1 MSISIFFT
9 PLFYIKRCIF
19 VAGHNQK
26 QISMGKSRW
35 LLAAVAAF
43 LLVQFLGFVALLVLI
58 FPLAYIALRW
68 KEKRKAKNLT
78 IQTVYHS
85 LAEVVEDMG
94 EPNDTITL
102 NAALGNELTGVI
114 LVYTDARRLI
124 VQGRVYPFDTILDIS
139 FVNSATPYTIG
150 EYQLLIFT
158 KQETLRLPV
167 GYDNEYARDLAIRL
181 WQLVKG

>member
-1 MSISIFFT
+1 
-9 PLFYIKRCIF
+9 
-19 VAGHNQK
+19 
-26 QISMGKSRW
+26 MGKSRW

-68 KEKRKAKNLT
+68 KEKRKGKNLT

-124 VQGRVYPFDTILDIS
+124 VQGRVYPFASIRDIS
-139 FVNSATPYTIG
+139 VVNSATPYYIG
-150 EYQLLIFT
+150 EYQLLVFT
-158 KQETLRLPV
+158 EEETLRLPV
-167 GYDNEYARDLAIRL
+167 GYDNEYARNLAVRL
-181 WQLVKG
+181 WQQVKGSDEADKPA

>member
-1 MSISIFFT
+1 
-9 PLFYIKRCIF
+9 
-19 VAGHNQK
+19 
-26 QISMGKSRW
+26 MGKSRW

-68 KEKRKAKNLT
+68 KEKRKGKNLT

-102 NAALGNELTGVI
+102 NAALGNEVTGVI

-124 VQGRVYPFDTILDIS
+124 AQGRVYPFDTILDIS
-139 FVNSATPYTIG
+139 FVNSATPYTFG

>member
-1 MSISIFFT
+1 
-9 PLFYIKRCIF
+9 
-19 VAGHNQK
+19 
-26 QISMGKSRW
+26 MGKSRW

-68 KEKRKAKNLT
+68 KEKRKGKNLT

-102 NAALGNELTGVI
+102 NAALGNEVTGVI

-124 VQGRVYPFDTILDIS
+124 VQGRIYPFDTILDIS

>member
-1 MSISIFFT
+1 
-9 PLFYIKRCIF
+9 
-19 VAGHNQK
+19 
-26 QISMGKSRW
+26 MGKSRW

-68 KEKRKAKNLT
+68 KEKRKGKNLT

-102 NAALGNELTGVI
+102 NAARGNELGGVI
-114 LVYTDARRLI
+114 LVYAAARQLI
-124 VQGRVYPFDTILDIS
+124 VQGRAYPFEAVRDIS
-139 FVNSATPYTIG
+139 FVNSATPYTVG

-158 KQETLRLPV
+158 EQETLRLPV

>member
-1 MSISIFFT
+1 
-9 PLFYIKRCIF
+9 
-19 VAGHNQK
+19 
-26 QISMGKSRW
+26 MGKSRW

-68 KEKRKAKNLT
+68 KEKRKGKNLT

-102 NAALGNELTGVI
+102 NAALGNELAGVI

-124 VQGRVYPFDTILDIS
+124 AQGRVYPFDTILDIS

>member
-1 MSISIFFT
+1 
-9 PLFYIKRCIF
+9 
-19 VAGHNQK
+19 
-26 QISMGKSRW
+26 MGKSRW

-68 KEKRKAKNLT
+68 KEKRKGKNLT

-124 VQGRVYPFDTILDIS
+124 AQGRIYPFDTILDIS

>member
-1 MSISIFFT
+1 MD
-9 PLFYIKRCIF
+9 
-19 VAGHNQK
+19 
-26 QISMGKSRW
+26 KSRW
-35 LLAAVAAF
+35 LLVAVAAF

-68 KEKRKAKNLT
+68 KEKRKGKNLT

-124 VQGRVYPFDTILDIS
+124 AQGRVYPFDTILDIS

>member
-1 MSISIFFT
+1 
-9 PLFYIKRCIF
+9 
-19 VAGHNQK
+19 
-26 QISMGKSRW
+26 MGKSRW

-68 KEKRKAKNLT
+68 KEKRKGKNLT

-102 NAALGNELTGVI
+102 NAALGNEVTGVI

-124 VQGRVYPFDTILDIS
+124 AQGRVYPFDTILDIS

>member
-1 MSISIFFT
+1 
-9 PLFYIKRCIF
+9 
-19 VAGHNQK
+19 
-26 QISMGKSRW
+26 MGKSRW

-68 KEKRKAKNLT
+68 KEKRKGKNLT

-102 NAALGNELTGVI
+102 NAALGNEVTGVI
-114 LVYTDARRLI
+114 LVYTDTRRLI
-124 VQGRVYPFDTILDIS
+124 AQGRVYPFDTILDIS

>member
-1 MSISIFFT
+1 
-9 PLFYIKRCIF
+9 
-19 VAGHNQK
+19 
-26 QISMGKSRW
+26 MGKSLW

-68 KEKRKAKNLT
+68 KEKRKGKNLT

-124 VQGRVYPFDTILDIS
+124 AQGRVYPFDTILDIS
-139 FVNSATPYTIG
+139 FVNSATPYTFG

>member
-26 QISMGKSRW
+26 RISMGKSRW

-68 KEKRKAKNLT
+68 KEKRKGKNLT

>member
-1 MSISIFFT
+1 
-9 PLFYIKRCIF
+9 
-19 VAGHNQK
+19 
-26 QISMGKSRW
+26 MGKSRW

-68 KEKRKAKNLT
+68 KEKRKGKNLT

-124 VQGRVYPFDTILDIS
+124 AQGRVYPFDTILDIS

>member
-1 MSISIFFT
+1 
-9 PLFYIKRCIF
+9 
-19 VAGHNQK
+19 
-26 QISMGKSRW
+26 MGKSRW

-68 KEKRKAKNLT
+68 KEKRKGKNLT

-124 VQGRVYPFDTILDIS
+124 AQGRVYPFDTILDIS
-139 FVNSATPYTIG
+139 FVNSATPYTFG

>member
-1 MSISIFFT
+1 
-9 PLFYIKRCIF
+9 
-19 VAGHNQK
+19 
-26 QISMGKSRW
+26 MGKSRW
-35 LLAAVAAF
+35 LLAAIAAF

-68 KEKRKAKNLT
+68 KEKRKGKNLT

-102 NAALGNELTGVI
+102 NAALGNEVTGVI

-139 FVNSATPYTIG
+139 FVNSATPYTFG

>member
-26 QISMGKSRW
+26 RISMGKSRW

-68 KEKRKAKNLT
+68 KEKRKGKNLT

-102 NAALGNELTGVI
+102 NAALGNEVTGVI

-139 FVNSATPYTIG
+139 FVNSATPYTFG

>member
-1 MSISIFFT
+1 MSISIFLT
-9 PLFYIKRCIF
+9 RLFYIKRCIF

-124 VQGRVYPFDTILDIS
+124 VQGRIYLSTRFLTLVSSIVPHLTP
-139 FVNSATPYTIG
+139 SASI
-150 EYQLLIFT
+150 
-158 KQETLRLPV
+158 
-167 GYDNEYARDLAIRL
+167 NC
-181 WQLVKG
+181 

>member
-26 QISMGKSRW
+26 RISMGKSRW

-68 KEKRKAKNLT
+68 KEKRKGKNLT

-139 FVNSATPYTIG
+139 FVNSATPFTIG

>member
-1 MSISIFFT
+1 
-9 PLFYIKRCIF
+9 
-19 VAGHNQK
+19 
-26 QISMGKSRW
+26 MGKSRW

-68 KEKRKAKNLT
+68 KEKRKGKNLT

-124 VQGRVYPFDTILDIS
+124 VQGRIYPFDTILDIS

-167 GYDNEYARDLAIRL
+167 GYDNEYARDLVIRL

>member
-1 MSISIFFT
+1 
-9 PLFYIKRCIF
+9 
-19 VAGHNQK
+19 
-26 QISMGKSRW
+26 MGKSRW

-68 KEKRKAKNLT
+68 KEKRKGKNLT

>member
-1 MSISIFFT
+1 
-9 PLFYIKRCIF
+9 
-19 VAGHNQK
+19 
-26 QISMGKSRW
+26 MGKSRW

-68 KEKRKAKNLT
+68 KEKRKGKNLT

-139 FVNSATPYTIG
+139 FVNSATPFTIG

>member
-1 MSISIFFT
+1 
-9 PLFYIKRCIF
+9 
-19 VAGHNQK
+19 
-26 QISMGKSRW
+26 MGKSRW

-68 KEKRKAKNLT
+68 KEKRKGKNLT

-102 NAALGNELTGVI
+102 NAALGNEVTGVI

-124 VQGRVYPFDTILDIS
+124 VQGRIYPFDTILDIS
-139 FVNSATPYTIG
+139 FVNSATPYTFG

>member
-1 MSISIFFT
+1 
-9 PLFYIKRCIF
+9 
-19 VAGHNQK
+19 
-26 QISMGKSRW
+26 MGKSRW

-68 KEKRKAKNLT
+68 KEKRKGKNLT

-124 VQGRVYPFDTILDIS
+124 VQGRIYPFDTILDIS

>member
-1 MSISIFFT
+1 
-9 PLFYIKRCIF
+9 
-19 VAGHNQK
+19 
-26 QISMGKSRW
+26 MGKSRW

-68 KEKRKAKNLT
+68 KEKRKGKNLT

-102 NAALGNELTGVI
+102 NAALGNEVTGVI

>member
-1 MSISIFFT
+1 
-9 PLFYIKRCIF
+9 
-19 VAGHNQK
+19 
-26 QISMGKSRW
+26 MGKSRW

-68 KEKRKAKNLT
+68 KEKRKGKNLT

-102 NAALGNELTGVI
+102 KAALGNEVTGVI

-124 VQGRVYPFDTILDIS
+124 VQGCVYPFDTILDIS

>member
-1 MSISIFFT
+1 
-9 PLFYIKRCIF
+9 
-19 VAGHNQK
+19 
-26 QISMGKSRW
+26 MGKSRW

-68 KEKRKAKNLT
+68 KEKRKGKNLT

-139 FVNSATPYTIG
+139 FVNSATPYTFG

>member
-1 MSISIFFT
+1 MSISIFLT
-9 PLFYIKRCIF
+9 QLFYIKRCIF

-26 QISMGKSRW
+26 RISMGKSRW

-68 KEKRKAKNLT
+68 KEKRKGKNLT

-102 NAALGNELTGVI
+102 NAALGNEVTGVI

-124 VQGRVYPFDTILDIS
+124 AQGRVYPFDTILDIS

>member
-1 MSISIFFT
+1 
-9 PLFYIKRCIF
+9 
-19 VAGHNQK
+19 
-26 QISMGKSRW
+26 MGKSRW

-68 KEKRKAKNLT
+68 KEKRKGKNLT

-102 NAALGNELTGVI
+102 KAALGNEVTGVI

>member
-26 QISMGKSRW
+26 RISMGKSRW

-68 KEKRKAKNLT
+68 KEKRKGKNLT

-102 NAALGNELTGVI
+102 NAALGNEVTGVI

>member
-26 QISMGKSRW
+26 RISMGKSRW

-68 KEKRKAKNLT
+68 KEKRKGKNLT

-102 NAALGNELTGVI
+102 NAALGNEVTGVI

-124 VQGRVYPFDTILDIS
+124 VQGRIYPFDTILDIS